1 MVASDFT
8 AGEWLRKR
16 FPVRYGS
23 RVASPDRLSLQ
34 RVATPEIGDSMTARP
49 DELGPSATAL
59 LGDGAYPE
67 SQVSY
72 EGATYWLE
80 RSVDGVKRLVAVADD
95 ESAFRGFTG
104 NAERVHGK
112 VRFVAETTSEN
123 ALALRSALPWL
134 KPSRFGL
141 HTSAGFGDRL
151 GLATPGHARAL
162 KWVGAAINPVFAQQ
176 SIREMGRCHRT
187 PRNVLDDATWGAFQA
202 GWTEP
207 VGGDADHLEQLED
220 VDDTVAAGFVFYTL
234 DPKAEV
240 DPQAEH
246 AGPEAIQQKVAA
258 LDWAGLESDLST
270 FTKSYVGR
278 RIDLEH
284 EVIELDEQ
292 SVLRAMAKYGPSL
305 AHAMAMYRRLMEK
318 GIDCEVEFAVDET
331 DYPTTPAEHVVV
343 VSELQRLGMDFISFA
358 PRFVGRFEKGV
369 EYIGDIDE
377 LQRDF
382 EIHAQIA
389 RALGPYKLS
398 LHSGSDK
405 FSTYPVIAEATK
417 GLVHLKTA
425 GTSWAEALRVIA
437 HNDPDLMR
445 EVLALAL
452 DSFEVNRKSYHLS
465 CDPTRIPTDPTDAEV
480 AQLMDRVD
488 SRQVLHVGYGA
499 ILDEFGTRLYQVWN
513 DNEEEHYRIIADHF
527 VKHLTPFAP
536 YVQ

>member
-1 MVASDFT
+1 
-8 AGEWLRKR
+8 
-16 FPVRYGS
+16 
-23 RVASPDRLSLQ
+23 
-34 RVATPEIGDSMTARP
+34 MTTRP
-49 DELGPSATAL
+49 DELDPSAATL
-59 LGDGAYPE
+59 LNDGAYPE

-80 RSVDGVKRLVAVADD
+80 RSADGAKRLVVVADD
-95 ESAFRGFTG
+95 ESAFRGFAGTT
-104 NAERVHGK
+104 ERTNGQ
-112 VRFVAETTSEN
+112 VRLVADTTPEN
-123 ALALRSALPWL
+123 AQALRSALPWL
-134 KPSRFGL
+134 TPSRFGL
-141 HTSAGFGDRL
+141 HTSVGFGDRL
-151 GLATPGHARAL
+151 GLATPGHVRAL
-162 KWVGAAINPVFAQQ
+162 KTVGGPINPVFAQQ

-202 GWTEP
+202 GWTTP

-220 VDDTVAAGFVFYTL
+220 IDDTVAAGFVFYTL

-240 DPQAEH
+240 DPEAEH
-246 AGPEAIQQKVAA
+246 ADAAVIHQKVEA
-258 LDWAGLESDLST
+258 LDWPSLDSDLAT
-270 FTKSYVGR
+270 FRKSYVGH

-284 EVIELDEQ
+284 EAIELDEE
-292 SVLRAMAKYGPSL
+292 SVVRAMAKYGPSL
-305 AHAMAMYRRLMEK
+305 AHAMAMYRRLREK

-331 DYPTTPAEHVVV
+331 DYPTKPAEHVVV
-343 VSELQRLGMDFISFA
+343 VSELQRLGMDFVSFA

-369 EYIGDIDE
+369 EYIGDLDQ

-382 EIHAQIA
+382 EIHADIA

-405 FSTYPVIAEATK
+405 YSTYPLIAEATK
-417 GLVHLKTA
+417 GIVHLKTA

-452 DSFEVNRKSYHLS
+452 DSFEANRKSYHLS
-465 CDPTRIPTDPTDAEV
+465 CDPTKIPTDPTDDQV

-499 ILDEFGTRLYQVWN
+499 ILEEFGPRMYQVWN
-513 DNEEEHYRIIADHF
+513 NNEEEHYRIIADHF
-527 VKHLTPFAP
+527 VKHLTPFAS
-536 YVQ
+536 YAR

>member
-1 MVASDFT
+1 MWPA
-8 AGEWLRKR
+8 LRK
-16 FPVRYGS
+16 VTSMSAG
-23 RVASPDRLSLQ
+23 PDQLS
-34 RVATPEIGDSMTARP
+34 
-49 DELGPSATAL
+49 PSAAAL
-59 LGDGAYPE
+59 LGDSAYPE

-72 EGATYWLE
+72 GGVTYWLE
-80 RSVDGVKRLVAVADD
+80 RSAEGAKRLVAVADE
-95 ESAFRGFTG
+95 ESQFRDFAG
-104 NAERVHGK
+104 NAERIDGQ
-112 VRFVAETTSEN
+112 VRFVAEATPEN

-134 KPSRFGL
+134 NPSRFGL

-151 GLATPGHARAL
+151 GLATPGHVQAL
-162 KWVGAAINPVFAQQ
+162 KEVGADINPVFAQQ
-176 SIREMGRCHRT
+176 SIREMGRCRRT

-202 GWTEP
+202 GWTKP
-207 VGGDADHLEQLED
+207 VGGDADHLEQLD
-220 VDDTVAAGFVFYTL
+220 DIDDTAAASFVFYTL

-240 DPQAEH
+240 DPAAEH
-246 AGPEAIQQKVAA
+246 ADPATIKQKVEA
-258 LDWAGLESDLST
+258 LDWPGLESDLAT
-270 FTKSYVGR
+270 FAKRYAGQ

-284 EVIELDEQ
+284 GAVELDEE

-305 AHAMAMYRRLMEK
+305 AHSMAMYRRLMEK

-331 DYPTTPAEHVVV
+331 DYPTKPAEHIVVV
-343 VSELQRLGMDFISFA
+343 RELKRLGMDFVSFA

-377 LQRDF
+377 LKRDF

-405 FSTYPVIAEATK
+405 FSTYPLIAEATN
-417 GLVHLKTA
+417 GFVHLKTA

-445 EVLALAL
+445 EILALTL
-452 DSFEVNRKSYHLS
+452 NSFEANRKSYHLS
-465 CDPTRIPTDPTDAEV
+465 CDPTKIPSDPTDDEV

-499 ILDEFGTRLYQVWN
+499 ILEAFGPRMYQVWN
-513 DNEEEHYRIIADHF
+513 DHEEEHYRIIADHF
-527 VKHLTPFAP
+527 VRHLTPFAS
-536 YVQ
+536 YAR

>member
-1 MVASDFT
+1 
-8 AGEWLRKR
+8 
-16 FPVRYGS
+16 
-23 RVASPDRLSLQ
+23 
-34 RVATPEIGDSMTARP
+34 MTARP
-49 DELGPSATAL
+49 DELDPSAATL
-59 LGDGAYPE
+59 LNDGAYPE

-72 EGATYWLE
+72 GGATYWLE
-80 RSVDGVKRLVAVADD
+80 RSVDGAKRLVAVADD
-95 ESAFRGFTG
+95 ESAFRGFTSTT
-104 NAERVHGK
+104 ERSNGQL
-112 VRFVAETTSEN
+112 RLVADTTPEN
-123 ALALRSALPWL
+123 AQALRSALPWL
-134 KPSRFGL
+134 TPSRFGL
-141 HTSAGFGDRL
+141 HTSVGFGDRL
-151 GLATPGHARAL
+151 GLATPGHVRAL
-162 KWVGAAINPVFAQQ
+162 KTVGGAINPVFAQQ

-202 GWTEP
+202 GWTTP

-220 VDDTVAAGFVFYTL
+220 IDHTVAAGFVFYTL

-240 DPQAEH
+240 DPEAEH
-246 AGPEAIQQKVAA
+246 ADAAVIQQKVEA
-258 LDWAGLESDLST
+258 LDWPSLESDLAT
-270 FTKSYVGR
+270 FRKSYIGH

-284 EVIELDEQ
+284 EAIELDEE
-292 SVLRAMAKYGPSL
+292 SVVRAMAKYGPSL

-331 DYPTTPAEHVVV
+331 DYPTKPAEHVVV
-343 VSELQRLGMDFISFA
+343 VSELQRLGMDFVSFA

-369 EYIGDIDE
+369 EYIGDLDE

-382 EIHAQIA
+382 EIHAEIA

-405 FSTYPVIAEATK
+405 YSTYPLIAEATN
-417 GLVHLKTA
+417 GVAHLKTA

-452 DSFEVNRKSYHLS
+452 DSFEANRKSYHLS
-465 CDPTRIPTDPTDAEV
+465 CDPTKIPTDPTDDQV

-499 ILDEFGTRLYQVWN
+499 ILEEFGPRLYQVWN

-527 VKHLTPFAP
+527 VKHLTPFAS
-536 YVQ
+536 YAR

>member
-1 MVASDFT
+1 
-8 AGEWLRKR
+8 
-16 FPVRYGS
+16 
-23 RVASPDRLSLQ
+23 
-34 RVATPEIGDSMTARP
+34 MTVQP
-49 DELGPSATAL
+49 DELGPSAAEL
-59 LGDGAYPE
+59 LGDRAYPE

-72 EGATYWLE
+72 GGATYWLE
-80 RSVDGVKRLVAVADD
+80 RSADGVKRLVAVAED
-95 ESAFRGFTG
+95 ESAFRGFAGTT
-104 NAERVHGK
+104 ERQRWPF
-112 VRFVAETTSEN
+112 RFVAETTPEN

-151 GLATPGHARAL
+151 GLATPGHVRAL
-162 KWVGAAINPVFAQQ
+162 KAVGAAINPVFAQQ

-202 GWTEP
+202 GWTKP
-207 VGGDADHLEQLED
+207 VGGDADHLEQLD
-220 VDDTVAAGFVFYTL
+220 DIDDTVAAGFVFYTL

-240 DPQAEH
+240 DPEAEH
-246 AGPEAIQQKVAA
+246 ADPSAIREKV
-258 LDWAGLESDLST
+258 ERST
-270 FTKSYVGR
+270 GRVWNPTCQRSARSTSGNASTSSTRRSSWTKSRSFAPWRSTAR
-278 RIDLEH
+278 R
-284 EVIELDEQ
+284 
-292 SVLRAMAKYGPSL
+292 L

-331 DYPTTPAEHVVV
+331 DYPTKPAEHVVV
-343 VSELQRLGMDFISFA
+343 VSELQRLGMDFVSFA

-382 EIHAQIA
+382 EIHAEIA

-405 FSTYPVIAEATK
+405 YSTYPLIAEATK
-417 GLVHLKTA
+417 GVVHLKTA

-437 HNDPDLMR
+437 NNDPDLMR
-445 EVLALAL
+445 QVLTLAL
-452 DSFEVNRKSYHLS
+452 DSFEANRKSYHLS
-465 CDPTRIPTDPTDAEV
+465 CDPTRIPTDPTDEEV

-499 ILDEFGTRLYQVWN
+499 ILEEFGTRMYQVWN

-536 YVQ
+536 YAQ

>member
-1 MVASDFT
+1 MSVQ
-8 AGEWLRKR
+8 
-16 FPVRYGS
+16 
-23 RVASPDRLSLQ
+23 PDQLS
-34 RVATPEIGDSMTARP
+34 
-49 DELGPSATAL
+49 PSAAAL
-59 LGDGAYPE
+59 LGDRAYPE

-72 EGATYWLE
+72 GGATFWLE
-80 RSVDGVKRLVAVADD
+80 RSVDGVKRLVAVAADQ
-95 ESAFRGFTG
+95 SAFRSFSGTADKADG
-104 NAERVHGK
+104 Q
-112 VRFVAETTSEN
+112 VRFVAETTPDN

-134 KPSRFGL
+134 NPSRFGL

-151 GLATPGHARAL
+151 GLATPGHVRAL
-162 KWVGAAINPVFAQQ
+162 KAVGAAINPVFAQQ
-176 SIREMGRCHRT
+176 SIREMGRCGRT
-187 PRNVLDDATWGAFQA
+187 PRKVLDDATWGAFQA
-202 GWTEP
+202 GWTKP
-207 VGGDADHLEQLED
+207 VGGDADHLETLD
-220 VDDTVAAGFVFYTL
+220 DIDDTTAAGFVFYTL

-240 DPQAEH
+240 DAGAEH
-246 AGPEAIQQKVAA
+246 ADHAAIQQKVEA
-258 LDWAGLESDLST
+258 LDWEGLDSDLVS
-270 FTKSYVGR
+270 FRKRYIGH

-284 EVIELDEQ
+284 EAIELNEE

-305 AHAMAMYRRLMEK
+305 AYAMAMYRRLMEK

-331 DYPTTPAEHVVV
+331 DYPTKPAEHVVV
-343 VSELQRLGMDFISFA
+343 VRELKRLGMDFVSFA

-377 LQRDF
+377 LKRDF
-382 EIHAQIA
+382 EIHAEIA
-389 RALGPYKLS
+389 RELGPYKLS

-405 FSTYPVIAEATK
+405 YSTYPLIAEATN

-452 DSFEVNRKSYHLS
+452 DSFEANRKSYHLS
-465 CDPTRIPTDPTDAEV
+465 CDPTRIPVNPTDDEV
-480 AQLMDRVD
+480 ASLMDVVD

-499 ILDEFGTRLYQVWN
+499 ILAEFGTRMYQVWN

-536 YVQ
+536 YAR

>member
-1 MVASDFT
+1 
-8 AGEWLRKR
+8 
-16 FPVRYGS
+16 
-23 RVASPDRLSLQ
+23 
-34 RVATPEIGDSMTARP
+34 MTARP
-49 DELGPSATAL
+49 DQLDHSAATL
-59 LGDGAYPE
+59 LVDRAYQE

-72 EGATYWLE
+72 GGATYWLE
-80 RSVDGVKRLVAVADD
+80 RAADGAKRLVAVADD
-95 ESAFRGFTG
+95 ESSFSDFTG
-104 NAERVHGK
+104 TAERVDRK
-112 VRFVAETTSEN
+112 VRFVAETTPEN

-151 GLATPGHARAL
+151 GLATPGHVRAL
-162 KWVGAAINPVFAQQ
+162 KTVDAAINPVFAQQ
-176 SIREMGRCHRT
+176 SIREMGRCRRT
-187 PRNVLDDATWGAFQA
+187 PRNVLDDATWGAFQG

-220 VDDTVAAGFVFYTL
+220 IDNTMAAGFVFYTL

-240 DPQAEH
+240 DPEAEH
-246 AGPEAIQQKVAA
+246 AEPGVIRQKVVA
-258 LDWAGLESDLST
+258 LDWAGLDSDLAA
-270 FTKSYVGR
+270 FRKSYVGH

-284 EVIELDEQ
+284 EAIELDEE

-331 DYPTTPAEHVVV
+331 DYPTKPAEHVVV
-343 VSELQRLGMDFISFA
+343 VSELQRLGMDFVSFA

-382 EIHAQIA
+382 EIHAEIA

-405 FSTYPVIAEATK
+405 YSTYPLIAEATK
-417 GLVHLKTA
+417 GVVHLKTA

-437 HNDPDLMR
+437 NNDPDLMR
-445 EVLALAL
+445 EVLVLAL

-465 CDPTRIPTDPTDAEV
+465 CDPAKIPADPTDDEV

-499 ILDEFGTRLYQVWN
+499 ILEEFGPRLYRVWN
-513 DNEEEHYRIIADHF
+513 ANEEEHYRIIADHF

-536 YVQ
+536 YAR

>member
-1 MVASDFT
+1 
-8 AGEWLRKR
+8 
-16 FPVRYGS
+16 
-23 RVASPDRLSLQ
+23 
-34 RVATPEIGDSMTARP
+34 MTAQP
-49 DELGPSATAL
+49 DELTPSATAL

-72 EGATYWLE
+72 GDASYWLD
-80 RSVDGVKRLVAVADD
+80 RSADGVKRLVAVADD

-104 NAERVHGK
+104 TAEEIDGK
-112 VRFVAETTSEN
+112 VRFVADTTPEN
-123 ALALRSALPWL
+123 AEVLRSALPWL

-141 HTSAGFGDRL
+141 HTSVGFGDRL
-151 GLATPGHARAL
+151 GLATPGHVRAL
-162 KWVGAAINPVFAQQ
+162 KAVGAAINPVFAQQ

-202 GWTEP
+202 GWTKP

-220 VDDTVAAGFVFYTL
+220 IDDTVAAGFVFYTL

-240 DPQAEH
+240 DPDAEH
-246 AGPEAIQQKVAA
+246 ADAAAIQQKVAA
-258 LDWAGLESDLST
+258 LDWSGLESDLAT
-270 FTKSYVGR
+270 FSKRYVGQ

-284 EVIELDEQ
+284 EPIVLDEE

-331 DYPTTPAEHVVV
+331 DHPTKPAEHIVV
-343 VSELQRLGMDFISFA
+343 VSELQRLGMNFVSFA

-377 LQRDF
+377 LQHDF
-382 EIHAQIA
+382 EIHAEIA

-405 FSTYPVIAEATK
+405 YSTYPLIAEATN

-445 EVLALAL
+445 EVLVLAL
-452 DSFEVNRKSYHLS
+452 DSFEANRKSYHLS
-465 CDPTRIPTDPTDAEV
+465 CDPTKIPTDPTDDEV

-499 ILDEFGTRLYQVWN
+499 ILEEFGTRVYQVWN

-527 VKHLTPFAP
+527 LKHLAPFAP
-536 YVQ
+536 YTR

>member
-1 MVASDFT
+1 
-8 AGEWLRKR
+8 
-16 FPVRYGS
+16 
-23 RVASPDRLSLQ
+23 
-34 RVATPEIGDSMTARP
+34 MTARP
-49 DELGPSATAL
+49 DELVPSAADL
-59 LGDGAYPE
+59 LGDRAYPE

-72 EGATYWLE
+72 GGATYWLE
-80 RSVDGVKRLVAVADD
+80 RSADGAKRLMAVAEDESTFRGFLGTVTRVGDEVRLVAEATPD
-95 ESAFRGFTG
+95 
-104 NAERVHGK
+104 
-112 VRFVAETTSEN
+112 N

-151 GLATPGHARAL
+151 GLATPGHVRAL
-162 KWVGAAINPVFAQQ
+162 KTVDAAINPVFAQQ
-176 SIREMGRCHRT
+176 SIREMRRCHRT

-202 GWTEP
+202 GWAKP
-207 VGGDADHLEQLED
+207 VGGDADHLEQPED
-220 VDDTVAAGFVFYTL
+220 IDDTVAAGFVFYTL

-240 DPQAEH
+240 DPEAEH
-246 AGPEAIQQKVAA
+246 ADPAAIRQKVEA
-258 LDWAGLESDLST
+258 LDWAALESDLAT

-278 RIDLEH
+278 SVDLEQKA
-284 EVIELDEQ
+284 IELDEE
-292 SVLRAMAKYGPSL
+292 SVLRAMAKYGPGIV
-305 AHAMAMYRRLMEK
+305 HAMAMYRRLMEK

-331 DYPTTPAEHVVV
+331 DYPTRPAEHIVV

-369 EYIGDIDE
+369 EYIGDIE
-377 LQRDF
+377 ALQRDF

-405 FSTYPVIAEATK
+405 FSTYPLITEATN

-445 EVLALAL
+445 EVLALAF
-452 DSFEVNRKSYHLS
+452 DSFEANRKSYHLS
-465 CDPTRIPTDPTDAEV
+465 CDPTKIPSDPTDDEV
-480 AQLMDRVD
+480 AQLMDRLD

-499 ILDEFGTRLYQVWN
+499 ILEEFGPRLYQVWN
-513 DNEEEHYRIIADHF
+513 DNEEEHYAIIADHF

-536 YVQ
+536 YAR

>member
-1 MVASDFT
+1 
-8 AGEWLRKR
+8 
-16 FPVRYGS
+16 
-23 RVASPDRLSLQ
+23 
-34 RVATPEIGDSMTARP
+34 MTTRP
-49 DELGPSATAL
+49 DELDPSAATL
-59 LGDGAYPE
+59 LNDGAYPE

-80 RSVDGVKRLVAVADD
+80 RSADGAKRLVVVADD
-95 ESAFRGFTG
+95 ESAFRGFAGTT
-104 NAERVHGK
+104 ERTNGQ
-112 VRFVAETTSEN
+112 VRLVADTTPEN
-123 ALALRSALPWL
+123 AQALRSALPWL
-134 KPSRFGL
+134 TPSRFGL
-141 HTSAGFGDRL
+141 HTSVGFGDRL
-151 GLATPGHARAL
+151 GLATPGHVQAL
-162 KWVGAAINPVFAQQ
+162 KTVGGPINPVFAQQ

-202 GWTEP
+202 GWTTP

-220 VDDTVAAGFVFYTL
+220 IDDTVAAGFVFYTL

-240 DPQAEH
+240 DPEAEH
-246 AGPEAIQQKVAA
+246 ADAAVIHQKVEA
-258 LDWAGLESDLST
+258 LDWPSLDSDLAT
-270 FTKSYVGR
+270 FRKSYVGH

-284 EVIELDEQ
+284 EAIELDEE
-292 SVLRAMAKYGPSL
+292 SVVRAMAKYGPSL
-305 AHAMAMYRRLMEK
+305 AHAMAMYRRLREK

-331 DYPTTPAEHVVV
+331 DYPTKPAEHVVV
-343 VSELQRLGMDFISFA
+343 VSELQRLGMDFVSFA

-369 EYIGDIDE
+369 EYIGDLDQ

-382 EIHAQIA
+382 EIHADIA

-405 FSTYPVIAEATK
+405 YSTYPLIAEATK
-417 GLVHLKTA
+417 GIVHLKTA

-452 DSFEVNRKSYHLS
+452 DSFEANRKSYHLS
-465 CDPTRIPTDPTDAEV
+465 CDPTKIPTDPTDDQV

-499 ILDEFGTRLYQVWN
+499 ILKEFGPRLYQVWN
-513 DNEEEHYRIIADHF
+513 ANEEEHYQIIADHF
-527 VKHLTPFAP
+527 VKHLAPFAA
-536 YVQ
+536 YAQ